1 VLHSDEKDEGG
12 LLDIRASSKACR
24 RELETVGEFAER
36 FAEPETVLQ
45 VF

>member
-12 LLDIRASSKACR
+12 LLDIRAGSKAFR
-24 RELETVGEFAER
+24 GELETVGEFAER
-36 FAEPETVLQ
+36 FIEPETVLQ